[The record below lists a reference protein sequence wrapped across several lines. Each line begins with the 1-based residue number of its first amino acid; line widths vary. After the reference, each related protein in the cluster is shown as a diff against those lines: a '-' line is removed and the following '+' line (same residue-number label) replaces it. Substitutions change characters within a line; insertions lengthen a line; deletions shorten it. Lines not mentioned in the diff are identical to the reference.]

1 MSGNPTAEL
10 TGVVDFPEAGE
21 NVYLKIKMDDFLKIQ
36 QRFGEDWHEKVN
48 VGFDKYDFT
57 VLTAVAELGGKRD
70 GKPQK
75 VNIGGIDGLTLIELR
90 DKLRDAYF
98 YAYCGRSF
106 IEQVEYSLR
115 LRAEAQAAG
124 ESEEEEGADDSPRNP
139 EASSEP

>member
-1 MSGNPTAEL
+1 MGSNPKAQL
-10 TGVVDFPEAGE
+10 KGIVDFPEAGE
-21 NVYLKIKMDDFLKIQ
+21 NVYLKLTMDNFLQIQ

-48 VGFDKYDFT
+48 FGFDKYDFN

-75 VNIGGIDGLTLIELR
+75 INIGGIEDLTLIELR

-106 IEQVEYSLR
+106 IEQVEFAIKSR
-115 LRAEAQAAG
+115 SEAAG
-124 ESEEEEGADDSPRNP
+124 GDEPDDSPPNP
-139 EASSEP
+139 EASPAP